1 MQVKDMTFISLSTA
15 IMAALGF
22 FPPLFLPFT
31 PVPVTFQ
38 TLGVMLAGGVNK
50 PRNAALSLTVFLLL
64 VASGLPLLSGGRGG
78 IGVFMGPSA
87 GYLLAYPVAAFC
99 IAWAVGK
106 LKVLHFRNLFF
117 IHLLFGV
124 LLLYTAGVPVQ
135 AFLMQ
140 IPLTKAMKLCLVYVP
155 GDLLKSTAAAFL
167 VLRLRKALKNN
178 VSRNAA

>member
-99 IAWAVGK
+99 IASVSYT
-106 LKVLHFRNLFF
+106 
-117 IHLLFGV
+117 HLTLP
-124 LLLYTAGVPVQ
+124 TTP
-135 AFLMQ
+135 
-140 IPLTKAMKLCLVYVP
+140 YV
-155 GDLLKSTAAAFL
+155 
-167 VLRLRKALKNN
+167 
-178 VSRNAA
+178 